1 MFMGEYQHNIDAKGR
16 IIIPAKFREELG
28 SSMIVTRGLDGCL
41 TIYTHDQWTQLV
53 EKLKK
58 LPSTKREARMYTHM
72 IMSKA
77 ADCDLDSTGRIRIP
91 LHLTK
96 EAGLEKHCV
105 LVGVNDHVEI
115 WDQERW
121 NTYYDLASENF
132 EDAAKYR
139 DELRALSEHE
149 EANLP

>member
-41 TIYTHDQWTQLV
+41 TIYTNEQWLKVV
-53 EKLKK
+53 ENLKK

-72 IMSKA
+72 LMSKA
-77 ADCDLDSTGRIRIP
+77 ADCELDSQGRIRIP

-96 EAGLEKHCV
+96 EASLEKNCI

-115 WDQERW
+115 WDQTRW
-121 NTYYDLASENF
+121 NEYYEMASENF
-132 EDAAKYR
+132 EDIA
-139 DELRALSEHE
+139 ESLTEFF
-149 EANLP
+149 

>member
-41 TIYTHDQWTQLV
+41 TIYTNEQWLMVV
-53 EKLKK
+53 ENLKK

-72 IMSKA
+72 LMSKA
-77 ADCDLDSTGRIRIP
+77 ADCELDSQGRIRIP
-91 LHLTK
+91 AHLSK
-96 EAGLEKHCV
+96 EAALEKHCV

-115 WDQERW
+115 WDQGRW
-121 NTYYDLASENF
+121 DQYYDMASENF
-132 EDAAKYR
+132 EDIA
-139 DELRALSEHE
+139 ESLTEFF
-149 EANLP
+149 